1 MANEFVARNGLI
13 SQNNTIVSGSLT
25 VTQNITG
32 SNLLLNGST
41 GTLFSANIDTLILT
55 GSINVTAGITGSLL
69 GTGSWATNALTAS
82 YIATAQTAS
91 YVTGS
96 IFTST
101 NRVLSASNAL
111 TASRVVLSNGLANSV
126 QYGGGSGGILMTG
139 SGNFQYNGLNMT
151 LTNGYILQS
160 NGTNYYL
167 YLGKTGLVGADET
180 GIWSYDTALDN
191 TYPITSYD
199 ISTNKYYFANYN
211 IVYNGANA
219 YLGVGTSTP
228 AAKLHVLGSSIITSA
243 LTVGSSSLGPSENTL
258 TLGAQDAINEGGQL
272 GFNAPGGTYISASF
286 IDLYQN
292 RLRILKGTNA
302 GTNAE
307 IAWWS
312 MHTKQMALPAY
323 NSLSAFTG
331 SSVAKLAVD
340 SSGNVLTVANGFDS
354 KLDLYAG
361 LGSTTKA
368 ESPFYSTTTVNGTA
382 STTNFQF
389 NIQAIPIP
397 STATITG
404 VKWYQGT
411 NGVYT
416 STAGTSVALYTYS
429 AGTITLVA
437 SSSNQSIFSSSYG
450 SATTWRT
457 ASFTSTYTATPGI
470 YYIGFCWNPSATTTA
485 PTLGTS
491 PQISLAVGS
500 TYDYTN
506 SAAVAMVRNSLGT
519 CPSSQ
524 ALSGMSAAVQTLYY
538 LALY

>member
-111 TASRVVLSNGLANSV
+111 TSSYVSTLRS
-126 QYGGGSGGILMTG
+126 TG
-139 SGNFQYNGLNMT
+139 SSGYIQYANNNVLGASSNFYYNGANLTLLN
-151 LTNGYILQS
+151 GKIYQS
-160 NGTNYYL
+160 DSNVWFTI
-167 YLGKTGLVGADET
+167 LGKTGTVGANEN
-180 GIWSYDTALDN
+180 GIFSYDSNLDN
-191 TYPITSYD
+191 IYPIASYD
-199 ISTNKYYFANYN
+199 QSANKYYFANYQV
-211 IVYNGANA
+211 IYDGTTG

-228 AAKLHVLGSSIITSA
+228 AAKLHVLGSSIISSSMII
-243 LTVGSSSLGPSENTL
+243 GSSSLGPSENTL
-258 TLGAQDAINEGGQL
+258 TLGARDAVNEGGQI
-272 GFNAPGGTYISASF
+272 GFNAPGGTYISASM

-302 GTNAE
+302 GSNAE

-340 SSGNVLTVANGFDS
+340 SSGNVITVANGFDS

-368 ESPFYSTTTVNGTA
+368 ESPFYSTNKYPQSSHTLSRGPP
-382 STTNFQF
+382 F
-389 NIQAIPIP
+389 
-397 STATITG
+397 
-404 VKWYQGT
+404 
-411 NGVYT
+411 
-416 STAGTSVALYTYS
+416 YS
-429 AGTITLVA
+429 L
-437 SSSNQSIFSSSYG
+437 
-450 SATTWRT
+450 
-457 ASFTSTYTATPGI
+457 
-470 YYIGFCWNPSATTTA
+470 
-485 PTLGTS
+485 S
-491 PQISLAVGS
+491 P
-500 TYDYTN
+500 
-506 SAAVAMVRNSLGT
+506 
-519 CPSSQ
+519 
-524 ALSGMSAAVQTLYY
+524 
-538 LALY
+538 